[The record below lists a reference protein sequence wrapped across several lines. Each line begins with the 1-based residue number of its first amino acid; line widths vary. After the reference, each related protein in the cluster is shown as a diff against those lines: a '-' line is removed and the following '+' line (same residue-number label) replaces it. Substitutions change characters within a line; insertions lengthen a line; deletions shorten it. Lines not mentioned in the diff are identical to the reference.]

1 MIQITKPQLKAIF
14 DATDKYNPKFELN
27 YAYVDENYIVS
38 TNTRVMTT
46 VRHDHSSVFTTF
58 NYKPFYISRYIME
71 LALKLK
77 GVDTFLLEPGA
88 IVCCSSRDVLF
99 EITIKIKQ
107 PSLGKYAD
115 YVRILEQNRGSD
127 NTDLFT
133 RPEHIPGI
141 LATRKIDI
149 NPKYV
154 SKAFNQGKIISSSSE
169 YFIPV
174 RIHDVEQGILSI
186 IMPMSDSFKDLE
198 SYINSKENKWH
209 YHIYQKNSTMQ

>member
-14 DATDKYNPKFELN
+14 DATDKYNPKLELN

-38 TNTRVMTT
+38 TDTRVMTAI
-46 VRHDHSSVFTTF
+46 RHDHSSVFTTF

-77 GVDTFLLEPGA
+77 GADTFLLEPDA
-88 IVCCSSRDVLF
+88 IVCCSSKDVLF
-99 EITIKIKQ
+99 EITIGTRQ
-107 PSLGKYAD
+107 NPSLYKYAD
-115 YVRILEQNRGSD
+115 YMRILNQQRGSD

-141 LATRKIDI
+141 LATRKIDV

-154 SKAFNQGKIISSSSE
+154 SKAFNQGKIITSSSE
-169 YFIPV
+169 YYTPV

-186 IMPMSDSFKDLE
+186 IMPMQNPFKDLE
-198 SYINSKENKWH
+198 SYINSKENK
-209 YHIYQKNSTMQ
+209 